1 VAKRKARTRARTIAK
16 ATRKKPKSAKKTA
29 KTKSKAKGA
38 ANSPLGPLLGSDG
51 IVVPRSKMTDEMKL
65 VERFIAEIVTKLQT
79 GEPVSQTLIDSLP
92 KGVRVELPIEA
103 AYSDGS
109 ASIGTVTIE
118 DGHVTYHRL
127 HDTLAPPDETRH

>member
-1 VAKRKARTRARTIAK
+1 VAKRKTRTRARTIAK
-16 ATRKKPKSAKKTA
+16 ATSKKSKGTRK
-29 KTKSKAKGA
+29 KSKAKRTRT
-38 ANSPLGPLLGSDG
+38 SPLGPLVGSDG
-51 IVVPRSKMTDEMKL
+51 YLVPRSKMTDEMKL

-79 GEPVSQTLIDSLP
+79 GEPVSQALIDSLP

-118 DGHVTYHRL
+118 DGRVVYHRL

>member
-1 VAKRKARTRARTIAK
+1 MAKRKVRTRARTIAK
-16 ATRKKPKSAKKTA
+16 ATRKTPKRARTR
-29 KTKSKAKGA
+29 SKAKRTSE
-38 ANSPLGPLLGSDG
+38 SPLGPLLGSDG
-51 IVVPRSKMTDEMKL
+51 AIVPRSKMTDEMKQ
-65 VERFIAEIVTKLQT
+65 VERFIAEIVTRLQT

-118 DGHVTYHRL
+118 DGHVVYHRL

>member
-1 VAKRKARTRARTIAK
+1 MAKRKARTRARTIAK
-16 ATRKKPKSAKKTA
+16 STRKKPKSARKRSKP
-29 KTKSKAKGA
+29 KRIGKSR
-38 ANSPLGPLLGSDG
+38 LGPLLGSDG

>member
-1 VAKRKARTRARTIAK
+1 VAKRKARTIARAARSKPKRAR
-16 ATRKKPKSAKKTA
+16 KSS
-29 KTKSKAKGA
+29 KTKRTGKGQ
-38 ANSPLGPLLGSDG
+38 LGPLLGSDG
-51 IVVPRSKMTDEMKL
+51 FVVPRSKMTDEMKL
-65 VERFIAEIVTKLQT
+65 VERFIAEIVTRLQT
-79 GEPVSQTLIDSLP
+79 GDPVSQTLIDSLP

-118 DGHVTYHRL
+118 DGHVVYHRL